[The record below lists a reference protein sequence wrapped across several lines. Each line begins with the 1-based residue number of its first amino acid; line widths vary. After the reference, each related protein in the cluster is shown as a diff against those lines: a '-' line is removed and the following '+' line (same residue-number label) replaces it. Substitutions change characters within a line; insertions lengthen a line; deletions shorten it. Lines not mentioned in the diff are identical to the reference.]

1 VAVAIAAPA
10 LEVVGAPAGVDRDAL
25 PERLEAGRE
34 TSVVVTAVADPL
46 AQKTAQPAAEDAPI
60 VADTASR

>member
-34 TSVVVTAVADPL
+34 TSVVAAVADPL